1 MDNLRE
7 TAVELLKEYA
17 VEQGTIVRSTS
28 DLSPLEEWLLVKLAN
43 YYLTFAID
51 KV

>member
-1 MDNLRE
+1 M
-7 TAVELLKEYA
+7 ELLQEYA
-17 VEQGTIVRSTS
+17 KEQGTIVRSTS
-28 DLSPLEEWLLVKLAN
+28 DLSPLEEWLLVKLSN